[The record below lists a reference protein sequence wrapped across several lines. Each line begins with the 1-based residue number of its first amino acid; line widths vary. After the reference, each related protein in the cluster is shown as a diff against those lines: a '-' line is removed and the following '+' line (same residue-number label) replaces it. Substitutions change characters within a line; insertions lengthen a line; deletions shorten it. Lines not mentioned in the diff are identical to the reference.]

1 MEVFCMDKDEDI
13 YGDLSEFDFMMAA
26 MSIYCMTSMDKEQFW
41 TIINHVNDG
50 FEFDAAVAAQE
61 ELLTIIERHNDM
73 KRYFN
78 DGKL

>member
-1 MEVFCMDKDEDI
+1 MDKDEDI

-61 ELLTIIERHNDM
+61 QLIDIVDRHNDM
-73 KRYFN
+73 RRAFKE
-78 DGKL
+78 L

>member
-1 MEVFCMDKDEDI
+1 MDKDEDI

-61 ELLTIIERHNDM
+61 QLIDIVGRHNEM
-73 KRYFN
+73 NRHFRSM
-78 DGKL
+78 

>member
-1 MEVFCMDKDEDI
+1 MDKDEDI

-41 TIINHVNDG
+41 NIINHVNDG

-61 ELLTIIERHNDM
+61 QLIDIVDRHNDM
-73 KRYFN
+73 RRAFKE
-78 DGKL
+78 L

>member
-1 MEVFCMDKDEDI
+1 MDKDEDI

-61 ELLTIIERHNDM
+61 ELLNIVERHNEM
-73 KRYFN
+73 NRAFRQ
-78 DGKL
+78 L

>member
-1 MEVFCMDKDEDI
+1 MDKDEDI

-61 ELLTIIERHNDM
+61 ELLTIVERHNDM

>member
-1 MEVFCMDKDEDI
+1 MDKDEDI

-61 ELLTIIERHNDM
+61 QLIDIVGRHNDM
-73 KRYFN
+73 RRHFG
-78 DGKL
+78 DRDS

>member
-1 MEVFCMDKDEDI
+1 MDKDEDI
-13 YGDLSEFDFMMAA
+13 YGDLSEFDFIMAA

-61 ELLTIIERHNDM
+61 QLMTIVERHNDM

>member
-1 MEVFCMDKDEDI
+1 MDKDEDI

>member
-1 MEVFCMDKDEDI
+1 MSKENEDDL

-26 MSIYCMTSMDKEQFW
+26 MSIYCMTSMNKEQFW

-50 FEFDAAVAAQE
+50 FEFDTAVAAQE
-61 ELLTIIERHNDM
+61 ELMNIVERHNDM

-78 DGKL
+78 DSKL

>member
-1 MEVFCMDKDEDI
+1 MAKENEDDL

-61 ELLTIIERHNDM
+61 ELMNIVERHNEMSKAFRDM
-73 KRYFN
+73 K
-78 DGKL
+78 

>member
-1 MEVFCMDKDEDI
+1 MDKDEDI

-61 ELLTIIERHNDM
+61 QLMTIVERHNDM